1 MRPNFEIQK
10 VEVHKRPLFILVA
23 NYHSM
28 NKITLYNLMYKRV
41 KETRHDSGQW
51 IINYKTK

>member
-10 VEVHKRPLFILVA
+10 VEVHKRPLFIFVA
-23 NYHSM
+23 NYHLI
-28 NKITLYNLMYKRV
+28 NKITLYNLMDKRV
-41 KETRHDSGQW
+41 KQTRHDIGQW